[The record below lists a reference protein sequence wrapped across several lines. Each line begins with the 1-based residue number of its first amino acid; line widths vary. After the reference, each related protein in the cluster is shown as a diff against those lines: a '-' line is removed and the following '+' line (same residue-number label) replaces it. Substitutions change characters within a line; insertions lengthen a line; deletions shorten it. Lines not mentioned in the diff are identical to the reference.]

1 MAERTTQSWTSVPH
15 FFLVRDV
22 DAGPLNEVREKLRPV
37 VQASHGIKL
46 THSDLLVALVGRAL
60 RKHARMN
67 ASWGAEGISFH
78 SDVNVALA
86 IAVEDGVVAPVIP
99 HADRAQLG
107 EIAVQRR
114 DLAER
119 AKANRLRPPDI
130 AGATFTISNLGMYDV
145 DGFTAIITP
154 PQAGIL
160 AVGRIADRVVP
171 VNGQPGI
178 RPMMTL
184 TLSTDHRVAGGAQ
197 AAMFLNDVVEALR
210 KPEEWL
216 RA

>member
-22 DAGPLNEVREKLRPV
+22 DAGALNEVREKLKPV

-60 RKHARMN
+60 AKHARMN
-67 ASWGAEGISFH
+67 ASWGAEGIILH
-78 SDVNVALA
+78 SEVNVALA
-86 IAVEDGVVAPVIP
+86 IAVEDGVVAPVIRGTD
-99 HADRAQLG
+99 AIGLG
-107 EIAVQRR
+107 EIAKQRSE
-114 DLAER
+114 LAER
-119 AKANRLRPPDI
+119 AKAGRLRPTDI
-130 AGATFTISNLGMYDV
+130 AGATFTVSNLGMYDV

-184 TLSTDHRVAGGAQ
+184 TLSTDHRVASGAQ
-197 AAMFLNDVVEALR
+197 AAMFLNDVVGALR
-210 KPEEWL
+210 KPDEWL
-216 RA
+216 RL